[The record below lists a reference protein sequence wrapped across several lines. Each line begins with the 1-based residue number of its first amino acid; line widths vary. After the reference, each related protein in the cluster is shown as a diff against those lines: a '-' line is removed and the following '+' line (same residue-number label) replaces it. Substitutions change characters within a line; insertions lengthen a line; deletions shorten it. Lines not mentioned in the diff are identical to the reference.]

1 MISIYHSTSCYLL
14 LMIYYLLLEVRTVA
28 PPPFMG
34 PPDGPPGGAM
44 LAAPLELPE
53 PAHVQRTRLVRPHA
67 MEPPCGAPSGGACG
81 PPLTPATSYHLD
93 FGRMTVAAR
102 GAHMTGLQQLSTMC
116 QLLRSVAAATR
127 EVQQGELLMGSVGGV
142 AQVSK
147 YVSR

>member
-1 MISIYHSTSCYLL
+1 
-14 LMIYYLLLEVRTVA
+14 MIYYLLLEVRTVA

-67 MEPPCGAPSGGACG
+67 MEPPCGAPSGGACR

-147 YVSR
+147 YVSIGKCET